1 MGRKAKIHEHPY
13 NDESHLPILDS
24 VEQTVVRYRW
34 GMTTGSP
41 LTVPEVAEKMG
52 ASPSTITRLE
62 KSVLKKIEDHI
73 MGVNTSQNS
82 TLVERID
89 ELIERIDDLDQQVS
103 QLSAWVTQTTQWQK
117 SVKVRRRKKK

>member
-1 MGRKAKIHEHPY
+1 
-13 NDESHLPILDS
+13 
-24 VEQTVVRYRW
+24 
-34 GMTTGSP
+34 
-41 LTVPEVAEKMG
+41 MG